1 MNVSYPSIYA
11 ECLKPPHLLIAGA
24 TGSGKSVIINGIIY
38 AAMAQS
44 PRDINFIMID
54 PKRVELIDYKPLPH
68 VIRYASE
75 PDTMRGALM
84 YARELCDV
92 RFTEMQRKRIKQ
104 YDGSAVYLVIDEL
117 ADLMLTDKSTKP
129 MLQRIAQIGRAASVH
144 IIAAT
149 QTPIS
154 KVLPTE
160 IKCNFDS
167 RIGLRTRSAQDSRN
181 IIGMTGL
188 EKLPSYGE
196 GIFMGPQAFTHYKFP
211 MISDA
216 EREKLIKY
224 WTRPNLFT
232 LFSKSRK

>member
-1 MNVSYPSIYA
+1 MIIEYPSIYA

-38 AAMAQS
+38 AALAHS
-44 PRDINFIMID
+44 PREVEFIMID
-54 PKRVELIDYKPLPH
+54 PKRVELIEYKKLPH

-75 PDTMRGALM
+75 PDAMRNALI

-104 YDGSAVYLVIDEL
+104 YDGSAVYIIIDEL

-129 MLQRIAQIGRAASVH
+129 MLQRIAQIGRAAAVH

-181 IIGMTGL
+181 IIGMPGL
-188 EKLPSYGE
+188 EILPAYGE
-196 GIFMGPQAFTHYKFP
+196 GIYMGPQAFTHYKFP

-216 EREKLIKY
+216 ERENLIKY
-224 WTRPNLFT
+224 WTRPKLFT

>member
-38 AAMAQS
+38 AALAHS
-44 PRDINFIMID
+44 PREVEFIMID
-54 PKRVELIDYKPLPH
+54 PKRVELIEYKKLPH

-75 PDTMRGALM
+75 PQTMRDALQL
-84 YARELCDV
+84 AQNLCDI
-92 RFTEMQRKRIKQ
+92 RFTEMQRKRIKS
-104 YDGSAVYLVIDEL
+104 YDRSAVYLVIDEL
-117 ADLMLTDKSTKP
+117 ADLMLTDKATKP
-129 MLQRIAQIGRAASVH
+129 MLQRIAQVGRAANVH

-196 GIFMGPQAFTHYKFP
+196 GIFMGPQTFTHYAFP

-216 EREKLIKY
+216 EREKLIEY
-224 WTRPNLFT
+224 WTKPKLFT
-232 LFSKSRK
+232 LFHRSRK